1 MSGSVSGIG
10 KGIRKAEVSLKWDPS
25 PMGQPDVDLDLVAA
39 TYRHTDPHGE
49 PVYVVHFDSRSPD
62 GTITLHRDSRDGKGF
77 GWDEV
82 MTLELDRLAGE
93 FGRVVVG
100 AVVQQGTVGRTFAQV
115 PQARYRVAEGYA
127 TLTEEDFAEV
137 GGARA
142 ATLCE
147 FVRAGSRWEFRP
159 AVRGFQDPE
168 GFPRIMGAAAGG

>member
-10 KGIRKAEVSLKWDPS
+10 KGIRRAEVSLKWDPS

-39 TYRHTDPHGE
+39 TYRNTDPHGA

-82 MTLELDRLAGE
+82 LTVELDRLSQE

-100 AVVQQGTVGRTFAQV
+100 AVIQQGTSGRAFAQV
-115 PQARYRVAEGYA
+115 PQARYRIAEGYEA
-127 TLTEEDFAEV
+127 LAEGDFAEV
-137 GGARA
+137 SDARA

-147 FVRAGSRWEFRP
+147 FVREGNRWEYRP
-159 AVRGFQDPE
+159 AVLGFADPE
-168 GFPRIMGAAAGG
+168 GFPLVMGTAGRG